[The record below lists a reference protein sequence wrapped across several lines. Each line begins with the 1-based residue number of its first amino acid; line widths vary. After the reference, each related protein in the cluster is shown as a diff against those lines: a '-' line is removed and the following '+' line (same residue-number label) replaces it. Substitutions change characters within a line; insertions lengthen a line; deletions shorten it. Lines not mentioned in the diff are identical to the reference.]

1 MQPLASLTSPK
12 VKFRQNQEGNTSFDN
27 AKEILAH
34 DTLLV
39 CRDFDNPFHLDTDAS
54 KNQLGVIIYQ
64 DHDIIAYHSL
74 RLNKH
79 QENYYAPEKEDLSIV
94 DMLKHFPQ
102 PY

>member
-1 MQPLASLTSPK
+1 MLSYDAFLVHPNFDKPLY
-12 VKFRQNQEGNTSFDN
+12 
-27 AKEILAH
+27 
-34 DTLLV
+34 
-39 CRDFDNPFHLDTDAS
+39 LDADES